1 LKFGCGFVLDL
12 GTFTLSDGQDDRFHD
27 DRRQSHVGHSICSVA
42 TVANDSRKARDDW
55 SRFCR
60 AEVANTLVPTF
71 EQTEEEYR
79 CQNVML
85 LGGGIEINTI
95 EVGPTRR
102 TWSQ

>member
-1 LKFGCGFVLDL
+1 LIGIGCGFVLDL
-12 GTFTLSDGQDDRFHD
+12 GTFTLSDGQDFT
-27 DRRQSHVGHSICSVA
+27 RRQDDSSHVGHSICSVG

-55 SRFCR
+55 SRLCR

-85 LGGGIEINTI
+85 LGGGIDINTI